1 MRRAGLGLA
10 VGVLLAAAAAHADGV
25 GVARF
30 EVVPSGEAALEL
42 GAQVAQRLA
51 TRGIGR
57 VAGPSELGVAAR
69 YEASAEEAREWA
81 RKAGVDALVVGRT
94 TRVGSG
100 LSVHAR
106 VLDGPSGK
114 PVGAPVIEE
123 AARPEDV
130 GRTIDRLTGSLIDRL
145 AKRPGAVSAPPVA
158 DPAEKPATPDREK
171 PAGADR
177 MGASFDR
184 GKPLSI
190 QSDQLESQ
198 TDAKGAR
205 RILFTGHVRA
215 TQGDLSLLADRVEA
229 VSSAGNSEPDR
240 LTARGHV
247 TLKQGT
253 RTARCAEA
261 VFHRREERVVCT
273 GQLAEIEQG
282 CDRVRGP
289 KIVFHLGSERLEVEG
304 GADVQIRPDAPGCG
318 VASSPAGGQGG

>member
-1 MRRAGLGLA
+1 MRSAWTALAACALLA
-10 VGVLLAAAAAHADGV
+10 VAGAAHAEGV

-30 EVVPSGEAALEL
+30 EVVPSGQKAPEL
-42 GAQVAQRLA
+42 GAHVAQRLA
-51 TRGIGR
+51 TRGVGR

-69 YEASAEEAREWA
+69 YEGSAEEAREWA
-81 RKAGVDALVVGRT
+81 KSAGVDALVVGRT

-106 VLDGPSGK
+106 VLDGPTGK

-130 GRTIDRLTGSLIDRL
+130 GRAIDRITGSLVERL
-145 AKRPGAVSAPPVA
+145 AKRPGAVSAPPA
-158 DPAEKPATPDREK
+158 PATAEK
-171 PAGADR
+171 AGPGER
-177 MGASFDR
+177 TGASFDR

-215 TQGDLSLLADRVEA
+215 TQGDLSLVADRVEA
-229 VSSAGNSEPDR
+229 VSPAGSSEPDR

-247 TLKQGT
+247 TLKQGA

-261 VFHRREERVVCT
+261 VFYRREERVVCT

-304 GADVQIRPDAPGCG
+304 GADVQIRPDEPGCG
-318 VASSPAGGQGG
+318 VAGSPPPGGQGG

>member
-1 MRRAGLGLA
+1 MRRALLAFAACVGLA
-10 VGVLLAAAAAHADGV
+10 GAVDAEGV

-30 EVVPSGEAALEL
+30 EVVPSGQPAPEL
-42 GAQVAQRLA
+42 GAHVAQRLA
-51 TRGIGR
+51 TRGVGP
-57 VAGPSELGVAAR
+57 VAGPSQLGVAAR
-69 YEASAEEAREWA
+69 FDSSEAEAREWA
-81 RKAGVDALVVGRT
+81 KSAGVDALVVGRT

-106 VLDGPSGK
+106 VLDGPTGK

-123 AARPEDV
+123 APQPEDL
-130 GRTIDRLTGSLIDRL
+130 GRTIDRLTGSLVERL
-145 AKRPGAVSAPPVA
+145 AKRPGAVSAPP
-158 DPAEKPATPDREK
+158 AEKPAAAERT
-171 PAGADR
+171 
-177 MGASFDR
+177 GASFDR

-215 TQGDLSLLADRVEA
+215 TQGDLSLVADRVEA
-229 VSSAGNSEPDR
+229 VSAAGASEPDR
-240 LTARGHV
+240 LTAQGHV
-247 TLKQGT
+247 TLKQGA

-318 VASSPAGGQGG
+318 VAATTGGKGG

>member
-1 MRRAGLGLA
+1 MRRTLLALAACLGLA
-10 VGVLLAAAAAHADGV
+10 GGAAAEGV

-30 EVVPSGEAALEL
+30 EVVPNGEPAPEL
-42 GAQVAQRLA
+42 GAHVAQRLA
-51 TRGIGR
+51 TRGLGP
-57 VAGPSELGVAAR
+57 VAGPSALGAAVR
-69 YEASAEEAREWA
+69 FEATAEQVREWA
-81 RKAGVDALVVGRT
+81 RQAGVDALVVGRT

-100 LSVHAR
+100 FSVHAR
-106 VLDGPSGK
+106 VLDGATGK
-114 PVGAPVIEE
+114 PVGAPVVEE

-130 GRTIDRLTGSLIDRL
+130 GRTIDRLTGSVVERL
-145 AKRPGAVSAPPVA
+145 AERPGAVSAPPA
-158 DPAEKPATPDREK
+158 EQPARAERT
-171 PAGADR
+171 
-177 MGASFDR
+177 GASFDR

-190 QSDQLESQ
+190 QSDQLESE

-215 TQGDLSLLADRVEA
+215 TQGDLSLVADRVEA
-229 VSSAGNSEPDR
+229 VSAAGQSEPDR

-247 TLKQGT
+247 TLKQGA

-318 VASSPAGGQGG
+318 VAASPAGGQGG